1 MYIEKSKML
10 LFRELLK
17 PLIYNGFRHIF
28 TKNSFS
34 LNVEIKLEIN
44 LSSFIKA
51 LQPLILLG
59 LQALCP
65 FFLLCIVNR
74 ILKYFRS
81 ILRYVPFL
89 MKQSCVDL
97 VVTNKS
103 EAPIYI
109 YNKTH
114 NVLWG
119 VNMNSMRA

>member
-1 MYIEKSKML
+1 MIHKV
-10 LFRELLK
+10 FGHVFTNN
-17 PLIYNGFRHIF
+17 LI
-28 TKNSFS
+28 S

-51 LQPLILLG
+51 LQLLIYKAFK
-59 LQALCP
+59 ALCP

-97 VVTNKS
+97 VIRNFRFTNLH
-103 EAPIYI
+103 I
-109 YNKTH
+109 
-114 NVLWG
+114 
-119 VNMNSMRA
+119 